1 MIKIL
6 ILTDDKLK
14 WARFIQHIMLINK
27 IWEVNQCFHLE
38 NQMFHF
44 YIRGSFPESMRG
56 AAFAHVIEDKE
67 IDVEDFYHLILPTI
81 KQRVTQYGSRT
92 IIGEIDKITN
102 L

>member
-14 WARFIQHIMLINK
+14 WGRFIRHLMTIDRMYENNK
-27 IWEVNQCFHLE
+27 CFHLE

-44 YIRGSFPESMRG
+44 YIRSSFPESMRG

-81 KQRVTQYGSRT
+81 KQKVTQYGSRA
-92 IIGEIDKITN
+92 ILGER
-102 L
+102 

>member
-14 WARFIQHIMLINK
+14 WGSFIRHLMTIDRMYEN
-27 IWEVNQCFHLE
+27 NNCFHLE
-38 NQMFHF
+38 NQMFRF
-44 YIRGSFPESMRG
+44 YIRSSFPESMRG
-56 AAFAHVIEDKE
+56 AAFSHVIEDKE

-92 IIGEIDKITN
+92 ILGER
-102 L
+102 

>member
-6 ILTDDKLK
+6 ILTDDRMK
-14 WARFIQHIMLINK
+14 WARFIHGIMK
-27 IWEVNQCFHLE
+27 IDRAYQTKEYMGLE
-38 NQMFHF
+38 NKMFCFRIQESF
-44 YIRGSFPESMRG
+44 YEHMRG

-67 IDVEDFYHLILPTI
+67 IDVEDFYQLILPTI

>member
-14 WARFIQHIMLINK
+14 WGRFIRRIMLIDK
-27 IWEVNQCFHLE
+27 MWEVNQCFHLE

-44 YIRGSFPESMRG
+44 YIRSSFPESLRG

-67 IDVEDFYHLILPTI
+67 IDIVDFYDLILPTI
-81 KQRVTQYGSRT
+81 KQKVTQYGSRF
-92 IIGEIDKITN
+92 ILGER
-102 L
+102 

>member
-14 WARFIQHIMLINK
+14 WGRFIRHLMTIDRMYENNK
-27 IWEVNQCFHLE
+27 CFHLE

-44 YIRGSFPESMRG
+44 YIRSSFPESMRG
-56 AAFAHVIEDKE
+56 AAFAHVIEDKK

-92 IIGEIDKITN
+92 ILGER
-102 L
+102 

>member
-14 WARFIQHIMLINK
+14 WCRFIQHLMTIDRMYESNK
-27 IWEVNQCFHLE
+27 CFHLE

-44 YIRGSFPESMRG
+44 YIRSSFPESMRG
-56 AAFAHVIEDKE
+56 AAFSHVIEDKE

-92 IIGEIDKITN
+92 ILGER
-102 L
+102 